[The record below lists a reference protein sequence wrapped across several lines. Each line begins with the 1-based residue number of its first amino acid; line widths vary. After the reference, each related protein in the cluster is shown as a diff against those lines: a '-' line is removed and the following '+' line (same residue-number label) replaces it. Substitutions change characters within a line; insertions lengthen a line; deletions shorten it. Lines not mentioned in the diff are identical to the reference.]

1 MSIRDLNWTRR
12 RTTVEDLLDDGI
24 ENASDL
30 GKAPLDTA
38 RPPDPEALQKRSE
51 TLAKVKAERAAQLS
65 ATRRKSFSVF
75 GVLLGLLVATG
86 GCLLVMFPTDMRVEH
101 SRIRYLP
108 TVWEH
113 VTPARSRLYGS
124 VGIAFGLA
132 LVVCSLYRP
141 RS

>member
-1 MSIRDLNWTRR
+1 MTIRDLNWIKR

-30 GKAPLDTA
+30 SKPPSDTTLS
-38 RPPDPEALQKRSE
+38 PDPEAFRKRSE
-51 TLAKVKAERAAQLS
+51 TLARVRAERAAEFS
-65 ATRRKSFSVF
+65 ATRRKSLSVF
-75 GVLLGLLVATG
+75 GVLLGLLIATG
-86 GCLLVMFPTDMRVEH
+86 GSLLVMFPADMRVEH

-124 VGIAFGLA
+124 VGIAFGLV
-132 LVVCSLYRP
+132 LVVYSLYRP